1 MNYHGN
7 KGSNTPEI
15 PSCNPSVIVEIYNT
29 NNSRFVFK
37 NTAPTGYQATRD
49 EDEVMD
55 EIQMLMGVE
64 THIWDIKTYEYS
76 CIKRVL
82 IIPV

>member
-15 PSCNPSVIVEIYNT
+15 PSCNPLVIVEIDNT

-37 NTAPTGYQATRD
+37 NS
-49 EDEVMD
+49 
-55 EIQMLMGVE
+55 
-64 THIWDIKTYEYS
+64 IKSQLTQPKIDKIMVCS
-76 CIKRVL
+76 
-82 IIPV
+82 